1 MGCRKCNYLN
11 AHELWRLVAGEE
23 TEPVMPMVCTGY
35 LDPLGVNCEG
45 CKDTDDTMDT
55 KVEVGMWKKRST
67 TMPECPL
74 GVDASYLQRWDRY
87 ENIAGL
93 VQDPEFDDLLF

>member
-1 MGCRKCNYLN
+1 MCDHPN